1 MAITPC
7 PPIERPP
14 FPYPAFL
21 GLSPRSMGMR
31 LKAERRVAG
40 RTIEMT
46 RFKGSRAAYL
56 DALTRFNELNQQQ
69 N

>member
-1 MAITPC
+1 MATDC

-14 FPYPAFL
+14 FPYSAFL
-21 GLSPRSMGMR
+21 GLTTRSTGVR
-31 LKAERRVAG
+31 LKAERRLAG
-40 RTIEMT
+40 ATVEMT
-46 RFKGSRAAYL
+46 RFRGSRAAYL